1 MKRFQYDMKRFR
13 FVHLNVHSHY
23 SILDGCASIEE
34 IVDAAIKDRMQGI
47 AITDNGN
54 MFGIMDFF
62 TYVTRINS
70 KIISRKKPFKPI
82 IGCEVYVSEHGCRVR
97 KDSKDTKGYHL
108 TVLAKNLIGY
118 KNLIKIVSH
127 SWTDGFYMS
136 TRTDRIDLER
146 YHEGLI
152 VLSGGFGSEV
162 YTKIANDD
170 MTGLDETIEWYKQT
184 FTDDYYL
191 ELQRNVKY
199 DLNSNV
205 PKNQIPEQQ
214 RINTILMQKAKE
226 HGIKVVATNDVRYV
240 KPRDLTTYNIQRC
253 KAVGKTLDEFTNM
266 IPLSSRWL
274 KSRKEMSELFADIP
288 EAIFNTMEI
297 FDKIEFY
304 NICHAPMVPST
315 DIPREFGR
323 YEDKKYE
330 YLRYLSY
337 SKAKQI
343 YGEQLPDEVSDRLDF
358 ELKIIK
364 QRGVSDYFLFLHEV
378 VNAVQTEL
386 GVWIGSWRGPAAG
399 CLVNYCLGITKI
411 DPLQYGLLFECFI
424 SSKCKA
430 FPSIFLNLDW
440 EGRLRVIDWLKQKYG
455 EACCAYIVTF
465 DEYTAKSAFDTVA
478 QIMQIPESVSSPITK
493 ALPFHSC
500 FLLKDVLHLE
510 PEVRKAVRKTKMS
523 LHNVLE
529 KASTLDRKVYRTGVH
544 PDGIVVSDE
553 PISNLVPLMTSEIE
567 DNEGNPKRLNC
578 VQYKDWDV
586 EAAGLVMFD
595 ISGLNTLSIM
605 KETIEKIRESKGI
618 NIDIEQIPIDDA
630 KTFELF
636 QNGMTEDILQFG
648 MQWMRKLLIDFHPT
662 CFEDLVILNGKCC
675 FSPCPEDYIE
685 YFATVIKTIIK
696 QKNSGKPIKYTIPCM
711 EKYLHNTYGVII
723 YIEQAMQISC
733 LISNFT
739 RSESDMLRR
748 ALYLLQ
754 KDVLATTLKTRFVEG
769 GIKNGH
775 TKETLEKVWRDIE
788 RKNIWLTSK
797 AHIVCRTWLAY
808 QMAYLKANYPEEF
821 SKVIEG
827 YNLDYNSL

>member
-1 MKRFQYDMKRFR
+1 MRRFR

-23 SILDGCASIEE
+23 SILDGCDGCASIVK
-34 IVDAAIKDRMQGI
+34 IVNAAIKDRMPGI
-47 AITDNGN
+47 AITDNSN
-54 MFGIMDFF
+54 MFGIMHFF
-62 TYVTRINS
+62 NHVTHINRERMS
-70 KIISRKKPFKPI
+70 EGKKPFKPI
-82 IGCEVYVSEHGCRVR
+82 IGCALYVSEHGCRVR

-304 NICHAPMVPST
+304 NIRHAPMVPST

-330 YLRYLSY
+330 YLRYLAY

-343 YGEQLPDEVSDRLDF
+343 YGEQLPDKVSDRLNF

-364 QRGVSDYFLFLHEV
+364 QCGLSDYFLFLQEV
-378 VNAVQTEL
+378 VNAAQREL
-386 GVWIGSWRGPAAG
+386 GVWIGSWSGSAAG

-424 SSKCKA
+424 SPKCKELPYIYLD
-430 FPSIFLNLDW
+430 FDW
-440 EGRLRVIDWLKQKYG
+440 EGRLRVVDWLKQKYG
-455 EACCAYIVTF
+455 EECCAYIVTF
-465 DEYTAKSAFDTVA
+465 DKYTGESAF
-478 QIMQIPESVSSPITK
+478 E
-493 ALPFHSC
+493 
-500 FLLKDVLHLE
+500 
-510 PEVRKAVRKTKMS
+510 R
-523 LHNVLE
+523 
-529 KASTLDRKVYRTGVH
+529 ASTLQGKVYRTGVH

-553 PISNLVPLMTSEIE
+553 PISNLAPLMTAEIE
-567 DNEGNPKRLNC
+567 DKEGNPKRLNC
-578 VQYKDWDV
+578 VQYEDWEV
-586 EAAGLVMFD
+586 KAAGLVRLD

-618 NIDIEQIPIDDA
+618 NIDIEQIPIDDT

-636 QNGMTEDILQFG
+636 QNGMTEDILQFE

-675 FSPCPEDYIE
+675 YSPCPEGYIE

-711 EKYLHNTYGVII
+711 EKYLHNTYGVIV

-739 RSESDMLRR
+739 RSESDMLRK
-748 ALYLLQ
+748 ALFLLQ
-754 KDVLATTLKTRFVEG
+754 KDVLASLKTRFIEG

-775 TKETLEKVWRDIE
+775 TKKTLEKVWRDIE
-788 RKNIWLTSK
+788 RKNMYLTRK

-821 SKVIEG
+821 SKVIER
-827 YNLDYNSL
+827 YNLDCNSL

>member
-1 MKRFQYDMKRFR
+1 MKKFR

-34 IVDAAIKDRMQGI
+34 IVDAAIKDRMPGI

-82 IGCEVYVSEHGCRVR
+82 IGCELYVSEHGYRVR

-152 VLSGGFGSEV
+152 VLSGDFGSEV

-205 PKNQIPEQQ
+205 SQNPMSEQE
-214 RINTILMQKAKE
+214 RVNAILMRKAKE
-226 HGIKVVATNDVRYV
+226 HGVKVVATNDVHYV

-274 KSRKEMSELFADIP
+274 MSRKEMSELFADIP

-304 NICHAPMVPST
+304 NIRHAPMVPST
-315 DIPREFGR
+315 DIPLEFGR

-358 ELKIIK
+358 E
-364 QRGVSDYFLFLHEV
+364 F
-378 VNAVQTEL
+378 A
-386 GVWIGSWRGPAAG
+386 
-399 CLVNYCLGITKI
+399 
-411 DPLQYGLLFECFI
+411 
-424 SSKCKA
+424 SSTHKCN
-430 FPSIFLNLDW
+430 FRR
-440 EGRLRVIDWLKQKYG
+440 EGK
-455 EACCAYIVTF
+455 
-465 DEYTAKSAFDTVA
+465 
-478 QIMQIPESVSSPITK
+478 
-493 ALPFHSC
+493 
-500 FLLKDVLHLE
+500 
-510 PEVRKAVRKTKMS
+510 
-523 LHNVLE
+523 
-529 KASTLDRKVYRTGVH
+529 
-544 PDGIVVSDE
+544 
-553 PISNLVPLMTSEIE
+553 
-567 DNEGNPKRLNC
+567 
-578 VQYKDWDV
+578 
-586 EAAGLVMFD
+586 
-595 ISGLNTLSIM
+595 
-605 KETIEKIRESKGI
+605 
-618 NIDIEQIPIDDA
+618 
-630 KTFELF
+630 
-636 QNGMTEDILQFG
+636 
-648 MQWMRKLLIDFHPT
+648 
-662 CFEDLVILNGKCC
+662 
-675 FSPCPEDYIE
+675 
-685 YFATVIKTIIK
+685 
-696 QKNSGKPIKYTIPCM
+696 
-711 EKYLHNTYGVII
+711 
-723 YIEQAMQISC
+723 
-733 LISNFT
+733 
-739 RSESDMLRR
+739 
-748 ALYLLQ
+748 
-754 KDVLATTLKTRFVEG
+754 
-769 GIKNGH
+769 
-775 TKETLEKVWRDIE
+775 E
-788 RKNIWLTSK
+788 RK
-797 AHIVCRTWLAY
+797 
-808 QMAYLKANYPEEF
+808 
-821 SKVIEG
+821 
-827 YNLDYNSL
+827 

>member
-1 MKRFQYDMKRFR
+1 MRRFR

-23 SILDGCASIEE
+23 SILDGCASIVE
-34 IVDAAIKDRMQGI
+34 IVNAAIKDRMPGI
-47 AITDNGN
+47 AITDNSN

-62 TYVTRINS
+62 NHVTRINRERMS
-70 KIISRKKPFKPI
+70 EGKKPFKPI
-82 IGCEVYVSEHGCRVR
+82 IGCALYVSEHGCRVR
-97 KDSKDTKGYHL
+97 KDSKDTKSYHL

-226 HGIKVVATNDVRYV
+226 HGVKVVATNDVRYV

-253 KAVGKTLDEFTNM
+253 KAAGKTLDEFTNM

-304 NICHAPMVPST
+304 NIRHAPMVPST

-343 YGEQLPDEVSDRLDF
+343 YGEQLPDKVSDRLNF

-364 QRGVSDYFLFLHEV
+364 QCGLSDYFLFLQEV
-378 VNAVQTEL
+378 VNAAQREL
-386 GVWIGSWRGPAAG
+386 GVWIGSWRGSAAG

-424 SSKCKA
+424 RPESKA
-430 FPSIFLNLDW
+430 LPYIYLALDW
-440 EGRLRVIDWLKQKYG
+440 EGRLRVVDWLKQKYG
-455 EACCAYIVTF
+455 EECCAYIVTF
-465 DEYTAKSAFDTVA
+465 DKYTGESAFDTVT
-478 QIMQIPESVSSPITK
+478 QVMQIPESVSSPITK
-493 ALPFHSC
+493 ALLSISGWYSLGYALRF
-500 FLLKDVLHLE
+500 E

-523 LHNVLE
+523 LHNVFE
-529 KASTLDRKVYRTGVH
+529 RASTLQGRIYRTGVH

-553 PISNLVPLMTSEIE
+553 PISNLAPLMTAEIE
-567 DNEGNPKRLNC
+567 DKEGNPKRLNC
-578 VQYKDWDV
+578 VQYGDYWDV
-586 EAAGLVMFD
+586 DEAGLVWFD

-618 NIDIEQIPIDDA
+618 NIDIEQIPIDDT

-636 QNGMTEDILQFG
+636 QNGMTEDILQFE
-648 MQWMRKLLIDFHPT
+648 MQWMRKLLIDFHPI

-675 FSPCPEDYIE
+675 FSPCPEEYIE

-696 QKNSGKPIKYTIPCM
+696 HKNSGKPIKYTIPCM

-739 RSESDMLRR
+739 RSESDMLRK
-748 ALYLLQ
+748 ALFLPQ
-754 KDVLATTLKTRFVEG
+754 KDVLATLKTRFIEG

-775 TKETLEKVWRDIE
+775 TKKTLEKVWRDIE
-788 RKNIWLTSK
+788 RNNIWLNRK

-821 SKVIEG
+821 GKVIER
-827 YNLDYNSL
+827 YNLDCNSL